1 MDLDRIFYCCLYGNN
16 LNEVIIRELKRD
28 LAYEEEMI
36 FLEHEFWQNHV
47 QAQVPPPYTENGDL
61 IVKSVRSHVGNA
73 DESAPVI
80 TFDEHMAVKLMRF
93 QELKKQKTAY
103 EAPTKKVKN
112 EMERLKGQMIAEL
125 GENCTAVCEQNGT
138 SYTVTYNP
146 VREPAI
152 SKDNLIRLKILYPE
166 IYKEFVTVS
175 ESRRFRVAASS
186 RKAA

>member
-1 MDLDRIFYCCLYGNN
+1 MSVMDIDRIFYCCLYGNN

-93 QELKKQKTAY
+93 QELKKQK
-103 EAPTKKVKN
+103 PPMKH
-112 EMERLKGQMIAEL
+112 
-125 GENCTAVCEQNGT
+125 
-138 SYTVTYNP
+138 P
-146 VREPAI
+146 
-152 SKDNLIRLKILYPE
+152 
-166 IYKEFVTVS
+166 
-175 ESRRFRVAASS
+175 
-186 RKAA
+186 RKSQK